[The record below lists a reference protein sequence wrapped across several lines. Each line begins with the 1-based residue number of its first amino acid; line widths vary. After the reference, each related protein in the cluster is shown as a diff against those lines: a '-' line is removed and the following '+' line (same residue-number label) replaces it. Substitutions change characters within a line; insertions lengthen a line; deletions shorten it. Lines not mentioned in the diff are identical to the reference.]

1 MDFATVLTAALG
13 FFGTVLGS
21 LCGVIAANKTV
32 NFRLK
37 NLEARLDSYGKIGER
52 IAVLETEVDLIKL
65 DLQILK
71 EVTKHG

>member
-1 MDFATVLTAALG
+1 MDFATVLTAVLG

-21 LCGVIAANKTV
+21 LGGVIAANKTV

-71 EVTKHG
+71 EVTKNG

>member
-1 MDFATVLTAALG
+1 MYFATVLTAVLG

-21 LCGVIAANKTV
+21 LGGVIAANKTV